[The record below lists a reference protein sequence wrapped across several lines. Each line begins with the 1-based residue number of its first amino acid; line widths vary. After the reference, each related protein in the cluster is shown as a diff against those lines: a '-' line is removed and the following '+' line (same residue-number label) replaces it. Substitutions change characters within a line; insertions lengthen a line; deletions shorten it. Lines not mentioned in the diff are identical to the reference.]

1 MEQSNKKPMQVTY
14 FVNQQNVLSK
24 SVDSIDQVHSDAKLL
39 LDEFGIDSID
49 CVTENYNCTISR
61 PKNG

>member
-1 MEQSNKKPMQVTY
+1 MEQSNKKVMQANY
-14 FVNQQNVLSK
+14 FVNGQNVLSK
-24 SVDSIDQVHSDAKLL
+24 PIDSIDQLHNDAKLL

-49 CVTENYNCTISR
+49 CTTENYNCTISR

>member
-1 MEQSNKKPMQVTY
+1 MEQSNKKPMQVNY
-14 FVNQQNVLSK
+14 FVNGQNILSK
-24 SVDSIDQVHSDAKLL
+24 SVESIDQLHCDAKLL

-49 CVTENYNCTISR
+49 CVTENYNCTINR

>member
-1 MEQSNKKPMQVTY
+1 MEQSNKKVMQANY
-14 FVNQQNVLSK
+14 FVNGQNVLSK
-24 SVDSIDQVHSDAKLL
+24 QVNNVDEIHTDAKLL

-49 CVTENYNCTISR
+49 CTTENYNYIINR